1 MDITPK
7 GKQDKKWGF
16 EVVWASNDKYCG
28 KILVFEK
35 AGVKTAMSM
44 HKEKFK
50 SWFVNGGKIR
60 LNFIDTQ
67 TGQFKTSVLT
77 EGMTFEAGPLAP
89 YQVECLEDNTM
100 IFEVGTPDDITDKFF
115 ITDDETDKQ
124 NAGSQPK
131 TT

>member
-1 MDITPK
+1 MDFTQK

-16 EVVWASNDKYCG
+16 EIVWASNEKYCG

-35 AGVKTAMSM
+35 KGAKTAMAM

-50 SWFVNGGKIR
+50 SWFVNSGKIR

-67 TGQFKTSVLT
+67 TGQFRTSDLS

-89 YQVECLEDNTM
+89 YQAECLEDNTM
-100 IFEVGTPDDITDKFF
+100 IFEVGTPDYTSDRFF